1 VYSCRNE
8 NILIIRCHPNSH
20 KNSHRR
26 GVPRGRPVAFQRRI
40 TLYYCRSYSPIGHPQ
55 GAPLRWMCS
64 DCAFDFTHERHE
76 IYDVWIFNTMHRE
89 RKNIVLFV
97 CSCRNENILII
108 RCHPNSLK
116 NTHRRGVPRG
126 RPVAFQRRIHCFK
139 CRSYSPIGHPQGAPL
154 RWVCSDCAFDFMHER
169 HEWHDV
175 SYMNKIVLFVYSC
188 RNENILIIRC
198 HPNSIKNTHR
208 RGAPRGRPVA
218 FQRRIHCFKCRSFS
232 PIGHPQGAPLPWM
245 CSDCA
250 FDFMHERH
258 EWHDVSYMN
267 KIVLFVCSCRREYI
281 INIVRATPSSSPPL
295 SYR

>member
-8 NILIIRCHPNSH
+8 NILIIRCHPNSI
-20 KNSHRR
+20 KNTHRR

-55 GAPLRWMCS
+55 GAPLRWVCS
-64 DCAFDFTHERHE
+64 VCAFDFTHERHE

-126 RPVAFQRRIHCFK
+126 RPVAFQRRITLYY

-154 RWVCSDCAFDFMHER
+154 PWVCCVCKFDFMHER

-175 SYMNKIVLFVYSC
+175 SYMNKIVLFVSSC
-188 RNENILIIRC
+188 
-198 HPNSIKNTHR
+198 T
-208 RGAPRGRPVA
+208 
-218 FQRRIHCFKCRSFS
+218 
-232 PIGHPQGAPLPWM
+232 
-245 CSDCA
+245 
-250 FDFMHERH
+250 
-258 EWHDVSYMN
+258 
-267 KIVLFVCSCRREYI
+267 
-281 INIVRATPSSSPPL
+281 
-295 SYR
+295 